1 MKKALITGVTGQDGA
16 YLANFLLEKGYK
28 VFGTRRRSS
37 SSNTWRLDYLGVL
50 NNPNFDL
57 VVSDVTDLGDNI
69 RLLERCLP
77 DEVYNLAAQS
87 FVGTSFFQP
96 KLTAG
101 ITGLGALTILE
112 AIRIVNKKIK
122 FYQASSSEMFGK
134 VQETPQSEK
143 TYFYPRSPYAVAKL
157 FAHWST
163 INYRESFDM
172 FTACGILFNHES
184 PLRGEE
190 FVTKKITKGLT
201 NIKKGKQK
209 VLYLGNLYAKRDWG
223 HARDYVKAMW
233 LMLQSNKPDDYVIST
248 GRTETI
254 KTFVNLS
261 CQNLGFKTKWQ
272 GRGLDEQCIN
282 TENGNILVKI
292 KEEFFRPNEVDLLI
306 GDSSK
311 AKLKLDWQITSTLE
325 ELCQEMVDFDFEYK

>member
-37 SSNTWRLDYLGVL
+37 SANTWRLEYFRIID
-50 NNPNFDL
+50 NPNFNLID
-57 VVSDVTDLGDNI
+57 SDITDLGDNI
-69 RLLERCLP
+69 RLLESCAP

-87 FVGTSFFQP
+87 FVGTSFYQP
-96 KLTAG
+96 KLTAE
-101 ITGLGALTILE
+101 ITGLGTLTILE
-112 AIRIVNKKIK
+112 AVRIVNKKIK

-134 VQETPQSEK
+134 VQQTPQSEK
-143 TYFYPRSPYAVAKL
+143 TNFYPRSPYAVAKL

-190 FVTKKITKGLT
+190 FVTKKITKGLS
-201 NIKKGKQK
+201 NIKLGKQK
-209 VLYLGNLYAKRDWG
+209 VLYLGNLNAKRDWG
-223 HARDYVKAMW
+223 HAKDYVRAMW
-233 LMLQSNKPDDYVIST
+233 LMLQSQEPDDYVIST

-254 KTFVNLS
+254 KTFINLS
-261 CQNLGFKTKWQ
+261 CKNLGFKTKWQ
-272 GRGLDEQCIN
+272 GQGLDEQCIN
-282 TENGNILVKI
+282 IESGDPIIKI
-292 KEEFFRPNEVDLLI
+292 NEKFFRPNEVDLLI

-311 AKLKLDWQITSTLE
+311 AQEKLGWKTTSSLE
-325 ELCQEMVDFDFEYK
+325 ELCQEMVDFDLGKK

>member
-37 SSNTWRLDYLGVL
+37 SANTWRLEYFGIID
-50 NNPNFDL
+50 NPNFNLID
-57 VVSDVTDLGDNI
+57 SDITDLGDNI
-69 RLLERCLP
+69 RLLESCDP

-87 FVGTSFFQP
+87 FVGTSFYQP
-96 KLTAG
+96 KLTAE
-101 ITGLGALTILE
+101 ITGLGNLTILE

-134 VQETPQSEK
+134 VQQTPQSEK
-143 TYFYPRSPYAVAKL
+143 TNFYPRSPYAVAKL

-190 FVTKKITKGLT
+190 FVTKKITKGLS
-201 NIKKGKQK
+201 NIKLGKQK
-209 VLYLGNLYAKRDWG
+209 VLYLGNLNAKRDWG
-223 HARDYVKAMW
+223 HAKDYVRAMW
-233 LMLQSNKPDDYVIST
+233 LMLQSQKPDDYVIST

-254 KTFVNLS
+254 KTFINLS
-261 CQNLGFKTKWQ
+261 CKNLGFKTKWQ
-272 GRGLDEQCIN
+272 GQGLDEQCIN
-282 TENGNILVKI
+282 IESGDPIIKI
-292 KEEFFRPNEVDLLI
+292 DEEFFRPNEVDLLI

-311 AKLKLDWQITSTLE
+311 AQEKLGWKTTSSLE
-325 ELCQEMVDFDFEYK
+325 ELCQEMVDFDLGKK

>member
-16 YLANFLLEKGYK
+16 YLANFLLKKGYK

-37 SSNTWRLDYLGVL
+37 SSNIWRLEYLEVI
-50 NNPNFDL
+50 NNPNFNL
-57 VVSDVTDLGDNI
+57 VNSDVTDLGDNI
-69 RLLERCLP
+69 RLLENCTP

-87 FVGTSFFQP
+87 FVGTSFYQP
-96 KLTAG
+96 KLTSE
-101 ITGLGALTILE
+101 ITGLGTLTILE

-134 VQETPQSEK
+134 VQQTPQTE
-143 TYFYPRSPYAVAKL
+143 TTNFYPRSPYAVAKL
-157 FAHWST
+157 YAHWST

-190 FVTKKITKGLT
+190 FVTKKITKGLS
-201 NIKKGKQK
+201 NIKLGKQK
-209 VLYLGNLYAKRDWG
+209 VLYLGNLNAQRDWG
-223 HARDYVKAMW
+223 HAKDYIQAMW
-233 LMLQSNKPDDYVIST
+233 LMLQNDQPNDYVIST

-254 KTFVNLS
+254 KSFVDLS
-261 CQNLGFKTKWQ
+261 CKNLDFETTWIGQ
-272 GRGLDEQCIN
+272 GLNEQCIN
-282 TENGNILVKI
+282 IRNGQPLVKI
-292 KEEFFRPNEVDLLI
+292 KEDFFRPNEVDLLI

-311 AKLKLDWQITSTLE
+311 AKERLNWEANTSLE
-325 ELCQEMVDFDFEYK
+325 ELCQEMVDFDLKNG